1 MMRHVPNLLSA
12 ARLLAAPY
20 VFVLLATG
28 QYRAALVWMFV
39 IGATDGLDGYIA
51 RRFDAASKLGAY
63 LDPVADKVLL
73 SGSFL
78 TLGLT
83 GVTPAWLTW
92 LVIGRDLLILLF
104 AGVVLGFSKRRVDL
118 SPSLAGKL
126 STVFQILYILL
137 ATASQATL
145 IPAIIPDFGQW
156 AVLAVTGW
164 SSVDY
169 ARRGLSRQG

>member
-1 MMRHVPNLLSA
+1 MRHVPNILST

-28 QYRAALVWMFV
+28 QHRAALVWMFC

-51 RRFDAASKLGAY
+51 RRFQATSKFGAL

-78 TLGLT
+78 TLGLI
-83 GVTPAWLTW
+83 GAIPAWLTW
-92 LVIGRDLLILLF
+92 LVLGRDLLILLF
-104 AGVVLGFSKRRVDL
+104 AAFVLASSKAPRDL

-126 STVFQILYILL
+126 STAFQILYVLL
-137 ATASQATL
+137 VTGFQAGW
-145 IPAIIPDFGQW
+145 IPAFFPDLGQW
-156 AVLAVTGW
+156 LVLAVTGW